1 MKQFRKLWY
10 SCTDHSRQYNRLMS
24 PAYSVTSA
32 TDTHSPY
39 AMILSAGY
47 MRVTHWNIKPTLSF
61 WLKIR
66 ENLIYRVR
74 PTIQAVTPTFVLS
87 QRYKQPTISSVI

>member
-1 MKQFRKLWY
+1 
-10 SCTDHSRQYNRLMS
+10 MS

-39 AMILSAGY
+39 AMILSVSY
-47 MRVTHWNIKPTLSF
+47 MSVAHWKIKRTLSY
-61 WLKIR
+61 WLKIQ
-66 ENLIYRVR
+66 ENLIYRIR
-74 PTIQAVTPTFVLS
+74 PTIQAVTPTFILS